1 MKIGRRLGTAIT
13 LLFVWGM
20 TNACGGSPSSA
31 PSTDLPPTTAP
42 PAAKPTGTVSAA
54 AEPVNVEIKLFAY
67 NPEVLEVPV
76 GTTVSWTNR
85 DGIEHSV
92 TNGTPQ
98 DPSETFDSGLFT
110 QGESFSFA
118 FTETG
123 EYPYFCTRHNSLQ
136 GLVKVVPAP

>member
-1 MKIGRRLGTAIT
+1 MKMGQRLGTAIA
-13 LLFVWGM
+13 LLLVWGM
-20 TNACGGSPSSA
+20 TIACAGSPSSA
-31 PSTDLPPTTAP
+31 PPTDLPPTTAP
-42 PAAKPTGTVSAA
+42 PAAESTDTVQAA
-54 AEPVNVEIKLFAY
+54 EEPVNVEIKLFAY

-92 TNGTPQ
+92 TTGTPR

-110 QGESFSFA
+110 EGESFSFA

-123 EYPYFCTRHNSLQ
+123 EYPYFCTRHNSIQ